1 MSNKKVNQKREAYAK
16 KQEQEGRKIVNW
28 IFGVLVVLAI
38 AFCAYSIFK
47 CNMSS
52 GQSVT
57 VKVTPT
63 ENPQGDNTQTNSN
76 ETQQNGENTGN

>member
-28 IFGVLVVLAI
+28 IFGILVVLAI

-47 CNMSS
+47 YA
-52 GQSVT
+52 
-57 VKVTPT
+57 
-63 ENPQGDNTQTNSN
+63 
-76 ETQQNGENTGN
+76 